1 MEMCDAIQAAI
12 IMLGWDSIT
21 RSATLGVLLAT
32 PPDRLHHAGILAM
45 ELERLGSAFK
55 AAAYDIARIMA
66 NQYVKTSALDITSA
80 AKVAKLL
87 FSSSSCD
94 EQRSTFISRAKELS
108 VSSLATVLQTLHAIH
123 RDQPMPDGFTSL
135 ASTYIS
141 RTFSNYSA
149 AERNAISHIIPVF
162 SILLHIQNEELQGC
176 FARAVCATND
186 SSLLQALTR
195 SVLSMPQNAHVR
207 LLAAARANQ
216 LRNPKP
222 VFSNQQPHAN
232 VPGHPQV
239 TYFLLSDETTMEY
252 ANFNNLNHARNFAKK
267 HFGQY
272 NEAEHHSARADADG
286 RGANACVTIIKTK
299 YYYRMML
306 EKYERDKAELLSLQP
321 LLDNPT
327 QQKSKR
333 QKTDG
338 NVSVESSVV
347 DLTDESS

>member
-1 MEMCDAIQAAI
+1 
-12 IMLGWDSIT
+12 
-21 RSATLGVLLAT
+21 
-32 PPDRLHHAGILAM
+32 
-45 ELERLGSAFK
+45 
-55 AAAYDIARIMA
+55 
-66 NQYVKTSALDITSA
+66 
-80 AKVAKLL
+80 
-87 FSSSSCD
+87 
-94 EQRSTFISRAKELS
+94 
-108 VSSLATVLQTLHAIH
+108 
-123 RDQPMPDGFTSL
+123 MPDGFTSL

-141 RTFSNYSA
+141 RTFSNYSV

-176 FARAVCATND
+176 LARAVCATND

-195 SVLSMPQNAHVR
+195 SVLSLPQNAHVR

-216 LRNPKP
+216 LHNPKP

-239 TYFLLSDETTMEY
+239 TYFLRSDETTMEY

-267 HFGQY
+267 HFGRY

-306 EKYERDKAELLSLQP
+306 KKYERDQAELLSLQP